1 MSVFRIL
8 SFRTNVR
15 NLKKYGLRFL
25 VALLCRNDK
34 TVRLTVVFL
43 FFILY
48 IVTIV
53 GLIERVAVNL
63 NLGYGKEVLFVELG
77 VVVKSIVL

>member
-48 IVTIV
+48 IVAIV
-53 GLIERVAVNL
+53 GFVERVSVNL
-63 NLGYGKEVLFVELG
+63 YLRYGKVVLLVELG
-77 VVVKSIVL
+77 VVVKCVIL

>member
-15 NLKKYGLRFL
+15 NLKKCGLRFL

-48 IVTIV
+48 IVAIV
-53 GLIERVAVNL
+53 GLVERISVNF
-63 NLGYGKEVLFVELG
+63 NLGYGKEVLLVELG
-77 VVVKSIVL
+77 VVVKRIIL

>member
-48 IVTIV
+48 IIAIV
-53 GLIERVAVNL
+53 GLIKRVSVNL
-63 NLGYGKEVLFVELG
+63 YLRYGKEVLFVELG
-77 VVVKSIVL
+77 IVIKCVVL

>member
-1 MSVFRIL
+1 MSFFRIL

-53 GLIERVAVNL
+53 GFVERIAVNL
-63 NLGYGKEVLFVELG
+63 NLGYGKEVLLVEFR
-77 VVVKSIVL
+77 VVIKSVIL

>member
-48 IVTIV
+48 IVAIV
-53 GLIERVAVNL
+53 GFVERVAVDFNL
-63 NLGYGKEVLFVELG
+63 RYGKEVLLVELD
-77 VVVKSIVL
+77 VVVKCIIL

>member
-48 IVTIV
+48 IVAIV
-53 GLIERVAVNL
+53 GFIERVAVNL
-63 NLGYGKEVLFVELG
+63 NLRYGKEVLLVELG
-77 VVVKSIVL
+77 VVVKCIIL

>member
-48 IVTIV
+48 IVAIV
-53 GLIERVAVNL
+53 GFVERVAVDFNL
-63 NLGYGKEVLFVELG
+63 RYGKEVLFVELG